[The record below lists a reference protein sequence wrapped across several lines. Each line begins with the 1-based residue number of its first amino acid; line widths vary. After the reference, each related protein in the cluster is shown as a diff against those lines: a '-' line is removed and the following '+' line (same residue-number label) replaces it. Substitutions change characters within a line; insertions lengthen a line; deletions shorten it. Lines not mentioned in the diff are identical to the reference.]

1 MATEIYDR
9 ILELVKLHDE
19 SFEPATLADKEER
32 NLYVR
37 EMSPYRGNIVSWLF
51 SDQSMEALEINC
63 GCGAVSEAISKLV
76 GRLTCVE
83 LPGAKSEICK
93 LRLAGVDNV
102 NLIQGNIASVNN
114 MHFDRIFWIG
124 LNRQDEDVFGKEIPL
139 VDKLKVIDSMLVPG
153 GEFVFTV
160 NNPFGLR
167 YWAGMPDDISGDFF
181 QTIMGNQKKGFLS
194 KAQIEQLLA
203 GLGYSPSEY
212 YYLYPD
218 YEVALSIYYDKKP
231 PQKGD
236 LKLSPINFDGDRVT
250 LFDETKAFDNIIEN
264 GLFKYFSNSYL
275 VVAKKG
281 V

>member
-114 MHFDRIFWIG
+114 IHFDRIFWIG

-139 VDKLKVIDSMLVPG
+139 VDKLKVIDSMLIPG

-181 QTIMGNQKKGFLS
+181 QTIMGNQKKGLLS
-194 KAQIEQLLA
+194 KAKIEELLN
-203 GLGYSPSEY
+203 GLGYSTSEFY
-212 YYLYPD
+212 Y
-218 YEVALSIYYDKKP
+218 
-231 PQKGD
+231 
-236 LKLSPINFDGDRVT
+236 
-250 LFDETKAFDNIIEN
+250 
-264 GLFKYFSNSYL
+264 
-275 VVAKKG
+275 
-281 V
+281 